1 MSVASDKGT
10 REAATDRHSRWSF
23 LSVSFSLP
31 HPHSPRVRPKAA
43 RSAGETRG
51 EWRMSGKGRGE
62 SRAVGS
68 ESRPLPSPIDPPSA
82 LVSRSPG
89 FRSPLTS
96 SVPHPTHTHPTPWP
110 FPRYACDR
118 FAPAYGVNE
127 WRKIGRRNHVISRN
141 FRSRFVPF
149 ALRLS
154 STHSTYR

>member
-1 MSVASDKGT
+1 MRWDRT
-10 REAATDRHSRWSF
+10 TDEPRRVGSGRSLVTHVVRHS
-23 LSVSFSLP
+23 LP
-31 HPHSPRVRPKAA
+31 TLLPLPPP
-43 RSAGETRG
+43 T
-51 EWRMSGKGRGE
+51 
-62 SRAVGS
+62 
-68 ESRPLPSPIDPPSA
+68 PLLPSPT
-82 LVSRSPG
+82 R
-89 FRSPLTS
+89 
-96 SVPHPTHTHPTPWP
+96 THTHPTPWP